1 MDEFRRTDDDIS
13 FYLLRKFPGT
23 IFLNIL
29 VFFFTGK
36 RFFFY
41 NTQKNMK
48 KNNIG
53 LIY

>member
-1 MDEFRRTDDDIS
+1 MDEFLQTVFDDDIC

-41 NTQKNMK
+41 NTQKK
-48 KNNIG
+48 YEEK
-53 LIY
+53 